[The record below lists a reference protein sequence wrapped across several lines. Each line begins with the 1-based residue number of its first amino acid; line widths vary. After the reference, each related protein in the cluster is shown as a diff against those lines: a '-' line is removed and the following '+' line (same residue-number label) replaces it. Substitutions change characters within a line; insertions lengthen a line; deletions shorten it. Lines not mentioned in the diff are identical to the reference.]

1 MPFGPSTT
9 DVQQAVLALLQGRN
23 PSPLSPV
30 ETLIS
35 ERQSQIPLASTGEIG
50 PLQMDTSAAL
60 AALQPQPVPP
70 ALPGPVDA
78 GAIRSQF
85 MAQAGPEPVA
95 PVVEET
101 PLIIKIARALQGF
114 GAGVQGQGPQFLEGL
129 RQEREAPMRE
139 FRARKE
145 RFDTEQRE
153 LGLMAERAVLSAEE
167 KRTARTQ
174 ELLDRQFEQ
183 EFQKGVR
190 RLNLQDERE
199 QQLFRDALLAKRQ
212 REDDERQ
219 AEENRRKESAQKIRD
234 ARIFAREYRKAGAG
248 KFAKELADYDA
259 GLTTEISPGA
269 ANWESAQT
277 RIAELR
283 AGRLQRGEGMTGAS
297 STAVQNTIAEF
308 ETLKNLAIQAAKS
321 KGGSVQDEVEAVRKA
336 TAVVVRKMARQPNL
350 FEVGAGSGGYLYAK
364 PRQAGQASGA
374 PAPGPQPQEQMYFD
388 LSGGPPSVG
397 PGAQQQQVGPTEAE
411 VQAYAQRFKLS
422 LDQARKELM
431 GQ

>member
-1 MPFGPSTT
+1 MFGPATT
-9 DVQQAVLALLQGRN
+9 DVQRAILALMEGRG
-23 PSPLSPV
+23 PSPLASVPV
-30 ETLIS
+30 GMDTTAGPDMV
-35 ERQSQIPLASTGEIG
+35 PLAPAGG
-50 PLQMDTSAAL
+50 VGALDMDTSAAL

-70 ALPGPVDA
+70 SLPGPVDA
-78 GAIRSQF
+78 EGIRSQF
-85 MAQAGPEPVA
+85 AGMAGPEPVA
-95 PVVEET
+95 PT
-101 PLIIKIARALQGF
+101 MQPTSMIIRIARALQGF
-114 GAGVQGQGPQFLEGL
+114 GAGVQGQGPQFLAQIAE
-129 RQEREAPMRE
+129 QREAPQRE
-139 FRARKE
+139 YRARKE
-145 RFDTEQRE
+145 RFDTRKQE
-153 LGLMAERAVLSAEE
+153 LGVMAERAVLSAEE
-167 KRTARTQ
+167 KRAARTQ

-219 AEENRRKESAQKIRD
+219 AEENRRKEGAQKTRD
-234 ARIFAREYRKAGAG
+234 SRIFAKEYRKAGAG

-269 ANWESAQT
+269 VNWESAQT

-283 AGRLQRGEGMTGAS
+283 AGRLQRGASGSGAS
-297 STAVQNTIAEF
+297 SSAVQNTIAEF

-336 TAVVVRKMARQPNL
+336 TAGVVRKMARQPNL

-388 LSGGPPSVG
+388 LSGGGPSVG
-397 PGAQQQQVGPTEAE
+397 PAAQQLGPTEAE
-411 VQAYAQRFKLS
+411 VTAYAQRFKIS
-422 LDQARKELM
+422 PEQARRELM